1 VRRSDEHW
9 VWWLAAFQAALIVN
23 SYFYSPIRILW
34 PIACVVLAAELVL
47 RSGQR
52 TRFALSLVTTLVV
65 LPLAVTLLR
74 PGPLSTPVSA
84 VEWYFNGRGE
94 QLFQMRKSP
103 TPISNYI
110 RVDSEEERQRIA
122 EQSTNAQSWRLI
134 RQNSRNLGN
143 LLIDRHT
150 RPAIT
155 DFWNPSGR
163 LYPKVLVPFLIAGMI
178 LLLVRFFRDP
188 RARLLLALFWG
199 FSLPMILTTQVHIGR
214 LIYIV
219 PLIGIICALP
229 VGLIARWLARR
240 QPASTRSAM
249 ARWAGLGVAA
259 LVVIAGATPSLA
271 DWQTS
276 FPPPRMTRVAD
287 LIVERTYDSP
297 APQLVYVFGDAGA
310 YEIEALRIAELE
322 MLLPGYLRFEDLTTG
337 DMRGNGA
344 IPLMYGAVL
353 TKVNQPDLIPGFCT
367 NLYLVE
373 PNVLDQFHAASD
385 PVATAACGKPL
396 SSESLHV

>member
-1 VRRSDEHW
+1 
-9 VWWLAAFQAALIVN
+9 
-23 SYFYSPIRILW
+23 
-34 PIACVVLAAELVL
+34 
-47 RSGQR
+47 
-52 TRFALSLVTTLVV
+52 
-65 LPLAVTLLR
+65 
-74 PGPLSTPVSA
+74 
-84 VEWYFNGRGE
+84 
-94 QLFQMRKSP
+94 
-103 TPISNYI
+103 
-110 RVDSEEERQRIA
+110 
-122 EQSTNAQSWRLI
+122 
-134 RQNSRNLGN
+134 
-143 LLIDRHT
+143 
-150 RPAIT
+150 
-155 DFWNPSGR
+155 
-163 LYPKVLVPFLIAGMI
+163 
-178 LLLVRFFRDP
+178 
-188 RARLLLALFWG
+188 
-199 FSLPMILTTQVHIGR
+199 
-214 LIYIV
+214 
-219 PLIGIICALP
+219 
-229 VGLIARWLARR
+229 
-240 QPASTRSAM
+240 M

-344 IPLMYGAVL
+344 ISLMYGAVL

-373 PNVLDQFHAASD
+373 PNVLDQFHSASD

-396 SSESLHV
+396 SSESLDV